1 MRKLILCLLMLLS
14 PLVHAEYCYNGKMT
28 LAQLT
33 QCANK
38 GDAVAQNM
46 LGDMYYAGL
55 GVAQDYRI
63 AFSYFSDAAAQG
75 YAPAQYNIML
85 MYGVPKGFQQDYKK
99 AVAELMKSAEQ
110 GYAPAQNMLGE
121 MYFKGV
127 DQLGKGLSQNYILA
141 YMWVNLS
148 AAQNNEEAIKNKKI
162 FAKRMTPEQ
171 ISRAEKMST
180 ERLKKEVGK

>member
-1 MRKLILCLLMLLS
+1 MKKLVLPLMVLIC
-14 PLVHAEYCYNGKMT
+14 PIAHAEYCYKDEMT
-28 LAQLT
+28 LPQLT

-46 LGDMYYAGL
+46 LGDMHYAGL
-55 GVAQDYRI
+55 GVPQDYKV
-63 AFSYFSDAAAQG
+63 AFRLFSDAAAQG

-85 MYGVPKGFQQDYKK
+85 MYGIPKGFQQDYKK

-121 MYFKGV
+121 MYFKGI
-127 DQLGKGLSQNYILA
+127 DKLGKGISQNYMLA

-148 AAQNNEEAIKNKKI
+148 AAQNNADAIKNKKI
-162 FAKRMTPEQ
+162 FSKVMTPDQ
-171 ISRAEKMST
+171 ISRAETMSV
-180 ERLKKEVGK
+180 EHMKKDIKK